1 MKILSQSVL
10 LSIDA
15 KIRIFETLLLG
26 NKPNFLSSL
35 FFHFDLPFP
44 LKHSKCIKIRDLV
57 ELSFYKHVSSRTKS
71 DVEDLLSYF

>member
-35 FFHFDLPFP
+35 LFHLDLPF
-44 LKHSKCIKIRDLV
+44 LLEHSTCIKIRDLG
-57 ELSFYKHVSSRTKS
+57 ELSFCKHVSSRTKS
-71 DVEDLLSYF
+71 DVEDFLSYF